1 MMAAMII
8 DIESDAVSQTNL
20 ADSLIKDGAN
30 CRKEPLILDKKHV
43 AEVLKAV
50 RADAVP
56 DECAVETPTYQVADD
71 VSIALVSNDDDV
83 ATCAIRELQTVAA
96 GDNPEVSIRRGL
108 LIDVEPGDGA
118 DSTAEVCVGDG
129 VAAAVVDGR
138 RVKQAEWDVG
148 AVVGDNRNND
158 G

>member
-56 DECAVETPTYQVADD
+56 DE
-71 VSIALVSNDDDV
+71 
-83 ATCAIRELQTVAA
+83 
-96 GDNPEVSIRRGL
+96 
-108 LIDVEPGDGA
+108 
-118 DSTAEVCVGDG
+118 
-129 VAAAVVDGR
+129 
-138 RVKQAEWDVG
+138 
-148 AVVGDNRNND
+148 
-158 G
+158 